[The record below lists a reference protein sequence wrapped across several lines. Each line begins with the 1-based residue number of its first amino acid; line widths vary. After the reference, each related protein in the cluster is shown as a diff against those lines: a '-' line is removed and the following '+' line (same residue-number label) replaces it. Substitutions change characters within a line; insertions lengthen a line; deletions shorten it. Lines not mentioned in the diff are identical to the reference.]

1 MTAAEFALP
10 VVGRWANPLRYM
22 SSCMDLPPA
31 ARLTYRVCEVSIRMD
46 DLAMNAQPWM
56 DDSKRIIKRV
66 LFCFGCYGLLFPMGC
81 QKAAAPPAPPKP
93 AEVVIQT
100 PALEDVLDF
109 EETTGRLVARE
120 AVDIRS
126 RVSGYLDKVFFADGT
141 NVQEGQ
147 PLFQID
153 ARPYEAEL
161 VHATANVEQSKA
173 RVSRLK
179 RDDER
184 KKKLFSTKNA
194 TQEDLDLSAADLAEG
209 QAGLEALIATRD
221 VAKLNREF
229 TLIASPITGRI
240 SRRQVDPGNLVKAD
254 DTVLVSVMS
263 LNPIYAYFDIDERTV
278 LRVERLIREGKIKS
292 PRDAAYEVQFS
303 LADEDDYS
311 RKGMID
317 FLDNHISPTTGTL
330 RLRATVENDDLLL
343 SPGMFIRLHVP
354 IGKPHPALLIP
365 EEALGSDQGQRYVYV
380 LNDKDEVVYRRVRIG
395 LLKEGR
401 RVIEEGVT
409 ETDRVIVSGL
419 QRVRV
424 GAKVSP
430 KFAESKEKP
439 AAPKPVT
446 PSTSDVKPPVEAKA
460 TTGVVGRP

>member
-1 MTAAEFALP
+1 
-10 VVGRWANPLRYM
+10 
-22 SSCMDLPPA
+22 
-31 ARLTYRVCEVSIRMD
+31 MD
-46 DLAMNAQPWM
+46 DLARELNPGTAIRQRGIAQTF
-56 DDSKRIIKRV
+56 
-66 LFCFGCYGLLFPMGC
+66 LLLGCCTSLALHGC
-81 QKAAAPPAPPKP
+81 QKVAPPPVAPKP
-93 AEVVIQT
+93 AEVVIQHPT
-100 PALEDVLDF
+100 LEDVLDF

-173 RVSRLK
+173 RLSRLK
-179 RDDER
+179 RDEDR
-184 KKKLFSTKNA
+184 KRKLFSTKNA
-194 TQEDLDLSAADLAEG
+194 TQEDLDLAAADLAEG

-229 TLIASPITGRI
+229 TLIASPISGRI

-263 LNPIYAYFDIDERTV
+263 LNPIYAYFDIDERTL

-292 PRDAAYEVQFS
+292 PRDAVYEVQFS
-303 LADEDDYS
+303 LADEDDFA
-311 RKGMID
+311 RKGKID

-395 LLKEGR
+395 MLTEGR
-401 RVIEEGVT
+401 RVIEDGVT
-409 ETDRVIVSGL
+409 EIDRVIVSGL
-419 QRVRV
+419 QRARV

-430 KFAESKEKP
+430 RFAEG
-439 AAPKPVT
+439 
-446 PSTSDVKPPVEAKA
+446 KPPETNPADTKPEPPDATKTKPKVEAKA
-460 TTGVVGRP
+460 TTGVLGRP